1 MNDLSQ
7 VLEALYKSEARYL
20 VVGGVAVVLH
30 GHPRFTADLD
40 LVLALDEPNVRL
52 AMKALQSLGYR
63 PRAPVGAD
71 DFANRSIREEWIRD
85 KNLTVFSMWSGKL
98 PATEIDIFVREPFE
112 FDDAYARALSVDL
125 PFARVSVASL
135 DDLIALKKAAGR
147 PKDLEDIAALE
158 KLRSDDV

>member
-7 VLEALYKSEARYL
+7 VLEALSKSGARYL
-20 VVGGVAVVLH
+20 VVVGVAVVLH

-40 LVLALDEPNVRL
+40 LVIALEESNIRL
-52 AMKALQSLGYR
+52 AMKALQNLGYR

-71 DFANRSIREEWIRD
+71 DFADKSIREGWVRD
-85 KNLTVFSMWSGKL
+85 KHLTVFSLWSGQL
-98 PATEIDIFVREPFE
+98 PATEIDIFVREPFA
-112 FDDAYARALSVDL
+112 FDEAYARALNVDF

-135 DDLIALKKAAGR
+135 DDLIALKRTAGR